1 MEENKEYP
9 DSLEKIIK
17 HVAALEREQH
27 ERSGKLVSELMA
39 ESSIREKRLIAIIAA
54 LVIAFVGTNAYWI
67 YQWHSYDY
75 VSQDGEGYNYY
86 NSDINGDINNGTTNK
101 TEEGQKEE

>member
-1 MEENKEYP
+1 MEENKNPE
-9 DSLEKIIK
+9 SWEKIIK
-17 HVAALEREQH
+17 HVADLERQSN

-39 ESSIREKRLIAIIAA
+39 ESSMREKRLIAIITA

-86 NSDINGDINNGTTNK
+86 NSDINGDINNGTTNQ
-101 TEEGQKEE
+101 TEEGQEKE